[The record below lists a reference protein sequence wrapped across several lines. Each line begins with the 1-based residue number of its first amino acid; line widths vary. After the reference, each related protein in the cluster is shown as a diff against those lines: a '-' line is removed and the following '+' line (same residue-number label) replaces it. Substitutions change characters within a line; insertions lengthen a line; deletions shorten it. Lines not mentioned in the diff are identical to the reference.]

1 MTILVKKVFISSKP
15 TFVYLL
21 CQPLCGPFSI
31 QESAAGGLSYK
42 EIKEGDSTLGY
53 RPLGCT
59 FAKTGGAV
67 NGGRSP
73 FTCR

>member
-21 CQPLCGPFSI
+21 RPPLCGPFSI

-42 EIKEGDSTLGY
+42 EKKGNLHKADPPK
-53 RPLGCT
+53 R
-59 FAKTGGAV
+59 
-67 NGGRSP
+67 
-73 FTCR
+73 CRINFKITAACLIHPEA